1 MLTIKPQ
8 YVTDAQGNKL
18 SVILPIKDFNALR
31 EELEDLYDQRLYDEA
46 KADNEPSISIEEAF
60 KMLDAKRD
68 NPINLLL

>member
-18 SVILPIKDFNALR
+18 SVILPIKDFNALM

-46 KADNEPSISIEEAF
+46 KADHEPSISIEEAF
-60 KMLDAKRD
+60 KMLDAKRK
-68 NPINLLL
+68 NPTNSL

>member
-18 SVILPIKDFNALR
+18 SVILPIKDFNALM

-46 KADNEPSISIEEAF
+46 KADNEPTISIEEAF